1 MSVLAA
7 IAFDPTIRGILV
19 VMVAVGVLFGTLYV
33 IVATNTGI
41 RNGFLISMAALTGW
55 CMSMGL
61 FWTIYGIGMV
71 GHAPSWETK
80 EINFDRGSPVVTEH
94 LDKLPNTSMTSDAL
108 PSGAEL
114 LAAYEKKNPKVR
126 AQIEATEGEGFIPDS
141 LTETVTLVPR
151 IKEQLDPKLGGWRI
165 LPESDSRRGEAV
177 ASVDSALATNQ
188 VFGSSTSTADYT
200 VFDVFFYGGKSGA
213 EPETIPG
220 SRGLLTKAWHRIE
233 TTLEIKN
240 PTLYAA
246 VTLQKN
252 IVQTTA
258 PGQAPPPAQV
268 NDDASMIT
276 VVMQRNLGNKRVI
289 PFLFAL
295 FSGIL
300 FVMFTWMLH
309 TRDKRGMA
317 ARAAWDPKAG

>member
-19 VMVAVGVLFGTLYV
+19 VMVAVGVLFGSLYL

-71 GHAPSWETK
+71 GAAPTWTAK
-80 EINFDRGSPVVTEH
+80 EINFDRNAAVVTEH
-94 LDKLPNTSMTSDAL
+94 LDKLPDTSLTSDDLA
-108 PSGAEL
+108 SAEEML
-114 LAAYEKKNPKVR
+114 TRYEEKNPKVR
-126 AQIEATEGEGFIPDS
+126 KQIEATEGEGFVPET
-141 LTETVTLVPR
+141 LTEAVTLVPNL
-151 IKEQLDPKLGGWRI
+151 KAQLDPKLGGWRI

-177 ASVDSALATNQ
+177 AAADGALAANQ
-188 VFGSSTSTADYT
+188 VFGSTTTSANYT
-200 VFDVFFYGGKSGA
+200 VFDVFFYGGKDGA

-220 SRGLLTKAWHRIE
+220 SRNLIEKAWHRVE
-233 TTLEIKN
+233 TTFQIKN
-240 PTLYAA
+240 PTLYSA

-252 IVQTTA
+252 IAQTTA
-258 PGQAPPPAQV
+258 PGQAPPPAQI
-268 NDDASMIT
+268 NEDASMVT

-289 PFLFAL
+289 PFLFTL
-295 FSGIL
+295 FTGVL
-300 FVMFTWMLH
+300 FAVFCSMLH

-317 ARAAWDPKAG
+317 ARANWDPKAS

>member
-19 VMVAVGVLFGTLYV
+19 VMVAVGVLFGTVYL

-41 RNGFLISMAALTGW
+41 RNGFLIAMAALTGW

-71 GHAPSWETK
+71 GHAPSWETT
-80 EINFDRGSPVVTEH
+80 EINFDRDSAVVTPH
-94 LDKLPNTSMTSDAL
+94 LETLPNTSAASDDL
-108 PSGAEL
+108 PSAQEL
-114 LAAYEKKNPKVR
+114 LLAFEEKNPKVR
-126 AQIEATEGEGFIPDS
+126 EQIEATEGEGFIPDS
-141 LTETVTLVPR
+141 LTETVTLVPQL
-151 IKEQLDPKLGGWRI
+151 KEQLDPKLGGWRI
-165 LPESDSRRGEAV
+165 LSESDSRRGEAV
-177 ASVDSALATNQ
+177 AASDGALATNQ

-200 VFDVFFYGGKSGA
+200 VFDVFFYGGKGGA

-220 SRGLLTKAWHRIE
+220 SRSLLAKAWHRVE
-233 TTLEIKN
+233 TTFQVKN

-252 IVQTTA
+252 VAQTTA

-268 NDDASMIT
+268 NEDASMIT

-295 FSGIL
+295 FSGVL
-300 FVMFTWMLH
+300 FAVFCSMLH

>member
-19 VMVAVGVLFGTLYV
+19 VMVAVGVLFGSLYL

-71 GHAPSWETK
+71 GAAPTWTTT
-80 EINFDRGSPVVTEH
+80 EINFDRGAPVVTEH
-94 LDKLPNTSMTSDAL
+94 LSALPNTSPDAGKI
-108 PSGAEL
+108 PTAEEL
-114 LAAYEKKNPKVR
+114 LTRYEEENPKVR
-126 AQIEATEGEGFIPDS
+126 AQIEATEGEGFVPDS
-141 LTETVTLVPR
+141 LTEVVTLVPTL
-151 IKEQLDPKLGGWRI
+151 KAQLDPKLGGWRI

-177 ASVDSALATNQ
+177 ASVDGALAANQ
-188 VFGSSTSTADYT
+188 VFGSNTSSSNYT
-200 VFDVFFYGGKSGA
+200 VFDVFFYGGKGAA

-220 SRGLLTKAWHRIE
+220 ERNIFEKAWHRIE
-233 TTLEIKN
+233 TTFEVKN

-246 VTLQKN
+246 VTLQRN
-252 IVQTTA
+252 IDQTAA
-258 PGQAPPPAQV
+258 PGEAPPPAQI
-268 NDDASMIT
+268 NEDASMVT
-276 VVMQRNLGNKRVI
+276 VVLQRNLGNKRVI
-289 PFLFAL
+289 PFLFSL
-295 FSGIL
+295 FTGIL
-300 FVMFTWMLH
+300 FAMFCWMLH

-317 ARAAWDPKAG
+317 ARANWDPKAS